1 MDKIEVANIE
11 LSNFIKVMNSWEKNV
26 IGLKRRILLKQ
37 SN

>member
-1 MDKIEVANIE
+1 MDKIEVVKIR

-26 IGLKRRILLKQ
+26 IGLKRKILLKQ

>member
-1 MDKIEVANIE
+1 MDKIEVVKIR

-26 IGLKRRILLKQ
+26 IGLKRKILQKQ

>member
-1 MDKIEVANIE
+1 MDKIEVTKIR

-26 IGLKRRILLKQ
+26 IGLKRKILLKQ

>member
-1 MDKIEVANIE
+1 MDKIEVAKIR

-26 IGLKRRILLKQ
+26 IGLKRKILQKQ